1 MSNVKMRKSEL
12 DVLFRPK
19 SVAVM
24 GASSDEKKIGGR
36 PIFYLKHYNFE
47 GDIYPINPNYDAIQG
62 LKAFKSL
69 ADVPGDVELALIAL
83 PSAMVEEAVQ
93 GCADKGVKAAVIFS
107 SGYAETG
114 DDGAKAQ
121 ARLLKISADAGMR
134 IMGPNCMGLA
144 GFEDRMIM
152 TFGFS
157 METMPPKTGPIGIV
171 SQSGAYGAVA
181 YYEARDRQL
190 GVSHWATTG
199 NEGDISLPEILNYYA
214 EDDAI
219 RVIMLYMEGCKD
231 GKSFM
236 EGLEAART
244 AGKPVIVTKVG
255 ASNIGAEAAMS
266 HTASIAGSD
275 VVFDTVIAKYGAH
288 RTHSMDEF
296 YDLAYACSVTRSF
309 PKGNRVGLL
318 TISGGVGVLMSDI
331 ASRLGMD
338 VPKLTERAQERIR
351 RIIPYAG
358 TRNPVDITG
367 QTLNDPSV
375 VEKCLD
381 ILIEEDVCDII
392 VIYMAMAT
400 QSPALSD
407 IFMQIFRNIRE
418 KHPEVPIVAGVYV
431 DRKLRQELEE
441 LGYIV
446 SQEPTRAVGIASAL
460 LKFGR
465 SFAAKLSVP
474 PLTGAGVEIP
484 PTKKN
489 NEVVA
494 KKLLAEAGIPVV
506 AETLVSSFE
515 EAVKAVKALDKTAAM
530 KLVSPDIL
538 HKSEIGGVILNIG
551 LENAGASFEMLCERG
566 RNHKPDAMIEG
577 VIVAPMIDGGIETIL
592 GVKRDPI
599 FGPVVVFGLGGIF
612 VEVLQDVS
620 YRLAPFGVEEA
631 HEMIREVKGYPLL
644 EGVRGGSVADI
655 DALADAL
662 SKLSVFGYE
671 NSDRID
677 SIDINPFIVLPEGQ
691 GACAV
696 DALIVPISKF

>member
-1 MSNVKMRKSEL
+1 MGEIEIQKGEL

-47 GDIYPINPNYDAIQG
+47 GEIYPINPNYDVIQG
-62 LKAFKSL
+62 LKAYKSL
-69 ADVPGDVELALIAL
+69 TDVPGDVDLALIAL
-83 PSAMVEEAVQ
+83 PSAMVEDAVRA
-93 GCADKGVKAAVIFS
+93 CADKGVTATVIFS
-107 SGYAETG
+107 SGFAETG
-114 DDGAKAQ
+114 DGGAKAQ
-121 ARLLKISADAGMR
+121 ARLLQIARDAGMR

-144 GFEDRMIM
+144 GFDARMIM
-152 TFGFS
+152 TFGYS
-157 METMPPKTGPIGIV
+157 METMPPKPGPIGIV

-199 NEGDISLPEILNYYA
+199 NEGDIGLSEILNYYVA
-214 EDDAI
+214 TDGI
-219 RVIMLYMEGCKD
+219 RVIMLYLEGCKD

-244 AGKPVIVTKVG
+244 AGKPVIITKVG
-255 ASNIGAEAAMS
+255 ASDIGAEAAMS

-288 RTHSMDEF
+288 RTYSMDEF
-296 YDLAYACSVTRSF
+296 YDLAYACSVTPSY

-351 RIIPYAG
+351 QIIPYAG

-367 QTLNDPSV
+367 QTLNDPSL

-400 QSPALSD
+400 QSPALAD

-418 KHPEVPIVAGVYV
+418 KHPEIPIVAGVYV
-431 DRKLRQELEE
+431 DGERRHELEE

-474 PLTGAGVEIP
+474 PLTSAGVEFP
-484 PTKKN
+484 STKI
-489 NEVVA
+489 NEVGA
-494 KKLLAEAGIPVV
+494 KKLLAAAGIPVV

-515 EAVKAVKALDKTAAM
+515 EAIEVVETLDKPVAM

-538 HKSEIGGVILNIG
+538 HKSEIGGVILNVG
-551 LENAGASFEMLCERG
+551 PGDARASFETLYERA
-566 RNHKPDAMIEG
+566 RNHNPNAVIEG
-577 VIVAPMIDGGIETIL
+577 VVVAPMIDGGVETIL

-612 VEVLQDVS
+612 VEVLQDVC

-662 SKLSVFGYE
+662 SKLSVVGYE
-671 NSDRID
+671 NRDRID

-691 GACAV
+691 GVCAV
-696 DALIVPISKF
+696 DALIVPRLNS